1 MTFLLHPISIPVHE
15 FISVR
20 RGDGC
25 WVKTEAGAE
34 GSVLVPIEAR
44 WDRKHACWTYY
55 EADHDENEECPICA
69 SEFPCVQEVSVY
81 PGPGKVLVV
90 HEPMVARIEVGG
102 MEKLN

>member
-1 MTFLLHPISIPVHE
+1 MMFTLSPISIPVRE

-20 RGDGC
+20 RGTGH
-25 WVKTEAGAE
+25 WVKTEAEAE
-34 GSVLVPIEAR
+34 GAVTVPVGAQ
-44 WDRKHACWTYY
+44 WDKKHGCWTYY

-81 PGPGKVLVV
+81 PAPGKLLVV